1 MTSTCCP
8 PHTRSRR
15 LRFAAWPA
23 PASWAF
29 RTFVLA
35 ALVGLVSTS
44 RAAAAATTGEAKSDV
59 ADAGPAKPSP
69 AKAGP
74 AKSRAAKVAPPKGA
88 NPQAAATGKGGATGH
103 AGGPVRPTASAAG
116 GPVDPTVAGV
126 VAKVQSRYDGA
137 RDFTASFEQS
147 LTNAATQRASRSAGK
162 VTFKKGG
169 KMRWDYA
176 SPEPRMV
183 LADGSRL
190 WLWEPEDRQ
199 AFRQELASSQLP
211 AALAFLTGQGKLTD
225 EFRVSPLAGSPYGK
239 PGQQVLSLEPKKPSA
254 QVQRLVFVVDPASG
268 FVQETVVFDA
278 QGNANDL
285 VFKDIKVN
293 AGVADSFFAWT
304 PPAGTRVIDPSAAH

>member
-1 MTSTCCP
+1 
-8 PHTRSRR
+8 
-15 LRFAAWPA
+15 
-23 PASWAF
+23 
-29 RTFVLA
+29 LA
-35 ALVGLVSTS
+35 ALLGVVSAFP
-44 RAAAAATTGEAKSDV
+44 AAAAGKASDAPSGGGSTGAAKTGVAKTGVAETAVAKTGAAKTGAANTATTKTGSAKT
-59 ADAGPAKPSP
+59 GNPPPA
-69 AKAGP
+69 
-74 AKSRAAKVAPPKGA
+74 
-88 NPQAAATGKGGATGH
+88 GKGGATGH
-103 AGGPVRPTASAAG
+103 AGGVLPSTTSPASA
-116 GPVDPTVAGV
+116 PVDPTVAVV
-126 VAKVQSRYDGA
+126 VAKVQARYDGA

-211 AALAFLTGQGKLTD
+211 AALAFLTGRGKLTD
-225 EFRVSPLAGSPYGK
+225 EFRVAPLAGSPYGK

-268 FVQETVVFDA
+268 FVHETVVFDA

-285 VFKDIKVN
+285 VFNDIKVN
-293 AGVADSFFAWT
+293 TGVADSFFAWT